1 MTRAQRIAL
10 AVIVLSAA
18 ALRLTGLDW
27 DGYQH
32 HHPDERYISW
42 VATTI
47 EFPSFGSDQWAAQW
61 QPETS
66 TFNPFRWPPGASSEG
81 IVVLQDQPRD
91 FAYGHVPLYAGVAAT
106 RLVEWIAPFLLPW
119 LPSEWVL
126 TADVLNGAGRIE
138 YHHLTIVGR
147 VLTALLDTGTV
158 LFLFL
163 LGRRLFNPAVGLL
176 AAALL
181 ALAVLPIQLAHFFT
195 SDPYMTFFVVAALY
209 FMVAAW
215 DSDVGSGAGNSKNR
229 LIYIMAA
236 AVMTGLAIGSKFAAV
251 LLVLP
256 LLWTVW
262 IGRSGARRWRTAAAA
277 LVVLLITFAVTN
289 PFAWLDWTC
298 PPIASDGVLGAAA
311 STLSRSCYWQ
321 NTLIQSGMVSG
332 RLDLSFTRQY
342 AGTIP
347 FLYQFEMLVRW
358 GLGPFL
364 GLFGVA
370 GLGWAFFVMFRTV
383 RGGDGYHDHA
393 LTRLARE
400 PIVILL
406 LWVVPYLI
414 LTGSFYVKFLRYMQ
428 PVVPF
433 MLLFGAAMLW
443 QWRSGVGRYLV
454 ATVLLIAGML
464 YAAGFVALYGDE
476 HPWNA
481 ASRWIYE
488 NVPAGTRILSEQW
501 DDYLPVTM
509 MVDGVR
515 RLRSDYPN
523 AELTWLSYPDAAD
536 DEAHLAANLA
546 LLAHSD
552 YLTIL
557 SNRVYG
563 VVPRQPNRFPLS
575 SQYHQLLFDGD
586 LGYELVWVGSRTPR
600 LFGVSFQADTFGW
613 AGLRPPLGVADYL
626 ERDGALT
633 VGRADE
639 SFIVYDQPLTMI
651 FRNVGKLSAEQMR
664 AAFETADDD

>member
-10 AVIVLSAA
+10 VVILLSAA

-47 EFPSFGSDQWAAQW
+47 EFPSLSSKQWAAQW

-66 TFNPFRWPPGASSEG
+66 TFNPFRWPQQAGSEG

-106 RLVEWIAPFLLPW
+106 RLVEWVAPFLLPW
-119 LPSEWVL
+119 LPPDWML

-138 YHHLTIVGR
+138 YYHLTIVGR

-163 LGRRLFNPAVGLL
+163 LGRRLFSPAVGLL

-209 FMVAAW
+209 CMVAAW
-215 DSDVGSGAGNSKNR
+215 DSDEGSGAENSKNR
-229 LIYIMAA
+229 LIYIVAA
-236 AVMTGLAIGSKFAAV
+236 AVMTGLAIGSKFTAV
-251 LLVLP
+251 LLLLP
-256 LLWTVW
+256 LLWTAW
-262 IGRSGARRWRTAAAA
+262 IGDAGARRWRTAGAVL
-277 LVVLLITFAVTN
+277 LVALITFAVTN
-289 PFAWLDWTC
+289 PFALLDWTC
-298 PPIASDGVLGAAA
+298 LPIASDSLLGTVA
-311 STLSRSCYWQ
+311 SALSRSCYWQ

-347 FLYQFEMLVRW
+347 FLYQFEMLLRW

-370 GLGWAFFVMFRTV
+370 GLGWAIFVLV
-383 RGGDGYHDHA
+383 RIIRGDDDDDESA
-393 LTRLARE
+393 FTRLTRE
-400 PIVILL
+400 PIVMVL
-406 LWVVPYLI
+406 LWVVPYLV
-414 LTGSFYVKFLRYMQ
+414 LTGSFYVKFLRYMG
-428 PVVPF
+428 PLVPF
-433 MLLFGAAMLW
+433 MLLFGAAILW
-443 QWRSGVGRYLV
+443 QWPSRVGRDLV
-454 ATVLLIAGML
+454 ASVLLIAGLLYAVAFVML
-464 YAAGFVALYGDE
+464 YSDE

-481 ASRWIYE
+481 ASRWIYA
-488 NVPAGTRILSEQW
+488 NIPAGTRILSEQW
-501 DDYLPVTM
+501 DDSLPVTM
-509 MVDGVR
+509 RVDGAQ
-515 RLRSDYPN
+515 RLRSEYPN

-536 DEAHLAANLA
+536 NEAHLAANLT
-546 LLAHSD
+546 LLAGAD

-563 VVPRQPNRFPLS
+563 VVARQPERYPLS
-575 SQYHQLLFDGD
+575 AQYHQLLFDGD
-586 LGYELVWVGSRTPR
+586 LGYELVWVGSRTPH

-613 AGLRPPLGVADYL
+613 AELRPPQDVADYL
-626 ERDGALT
+626 EREGAVTL
-633 VGRADE
+633 GRADE

-651 FRNVGKLSAEQMR
+651 FRNVGRLSAEQMR
-664 AAFETADDD
+664 AAFQGTDKD

>member
-1 MTRAQRIAL
+1 MTYAQRIAL
-10 AVIVLSAA
+10 VVILLSAA

-47 EFPSFGSDQWAAQW
+47 ELPSLGNKQWAAQW
-61 QPETS
+61 RPKTS
-66 TFNPFRWPPGASSEG
+66 TFNPFRWPPEASSEG

-91 FAYGHVPLYAGVAAT
+91 FAYGHVPLYAGVVTT

-119 LPSEWVL
+119 LPPDWTL

-147 VLTALLDTGTV
+147 VLMALIDTGTI

-163 LGRRLFNPAVGLL
+163 LGRRLFCPTVGLL

-181 ALAVLPIQLAHFFT
+181 ATAVLPIQLAHFFT
-195 SDPYMTFFVVAALY
+195 SDPYVTFFVVGALY

-215 DSDVGSGAGNSKNR
+215 DGDKESAGNSNRR
-229 LIYIMAA
+229 LIYIIAA

-251 LLVLP
+251 LLVPP

-262 IGRSGARRWRTAAAA
+262 IGHPGTRRWRTTAVA
-277 LVVLLITFAVTN
+277 LVVALLTFAVTN
-289 PFAWLDWTC
+289 PFALLDWTC
-298 PPIASDGVLGAAA
+298 RPLASDGVLGTVT
-311 STLSRSCYWQ
+311 STLSRSCFWQ
-321 NTLIQSGMVSG
+321 NTLTQSGMVSG

-347 FLYQFEMLVRW
+347 FLYQFEMLMRW
-358 GLGPFL
+358 GLGPL
-364 GLFGVA
+364 SGLLGVA
-370 GLGWAFFVMFRTV
+370 GLAWAFYVVFRTI
-383 RGGDGYHDHA
+383 RSGDGQGDRA
-393 LTRLARE
+393 LTRLTRE
-400 PIVILL
+400 PIIIVL
-406 LWVVPYLI
+406 LWVVPYLL

-433 MLLFGAAMLW
+433 MLLFGVSLLW
-443 QWRSGVGRYLV
+443 QWRSRLGRTLV
-454 ATVLLIAGML
+454 ASALLFTSAL
-464 YAAGFVALYGDE
+464 FAVGFVSLYSAE

-488 NVPAGTRILSEQW
+488 NIPAGTRILSEQW

-509 MVDGVR
+509 RIAGAQ
-515 RLRSDYPN
+515 RLRSEYPN
-523 AELTWLSYPDAAD
+523 AELTWLNYPDAAD
-536 DEAHLAANLA
+536 DEVHLAANLD
-546 LLAHSD
+546 LLAGSD

-557 SNRVYG
+557 SNRVYD
-563 VVPRQPNRFPLS
+563 VMPRQPNRYPLS

-600 LFGVSFQADTFGW
+600 LFGISFQADTFDW
-613 AGLRPPLGVADYL
+613 VGLQPPAGVAHYMDRKGSL
-626 ERDGALT
+626 I

-639 SFIVYDQPLTMI
+639 SFTVYDQPLTMI
-651 FRNVGKLSAEQMR
+651 FRNAGKLSAEDMR
-664 AAFETADDD
+664 AAFKAPGND

>member
-10 AVIVLSAA
+10 VVIVLSAA

-47 EFPSFGSDQWAAQW
+47 EFPSLGNNQWAAQW

-81 IVVLQDQPRD
+81 IVVLQNRPRD

-106 RLVEWIAPFLLPW
+106 RLAEWIAPFLLPW
-119 LPSEWVL
+119 LPPDWTL
-126 TADVLNGAGRIE
+126 TADILNGVGRIE

-163 LGRRLFNPAVGLL
+163 LGRRLYGPAVGLL

-181 ALAVLPIQLAHFFT
+181 AFAVLPIQLAHFFT

-209 FMVAAW
+209 FMVVAW
-215 DSDVGSGAGNSKNR
+215 HQARDRGAEGGGGR
-229 LIYIMAA
+229 HLYLVAA
-236 AVMTGLAIGSKFAAV
+236 AVMTGLAIGSKFGAA

-262 IGRSGARRWRTAAAA
+262 AARPGAPHGRTSTLA
-277 LVVLLITFAVTN
+277 LITVLLTFALTN
-289 PFAWLDWTC
+289 PFALLDWTC
-298 PPIASDGVLGAAA
+298 PPIASDGMVGTVAL
-311 STLSRSCYWQ
+311 SLSRSCYWQ
-321 NTLIQSGMVSG
+321 NTLTQSGMVSG
-332 RLDLSFTRQY
+332 RLDLAFTRQY

-347 FLYQFEMLVRW
+347 FLYQFEMLLRW

-364 GLFGVA
+364 GLFGIA
-370 GLGWAFFVMFRTV
+370 GLGWAFFTVVRVIKGDEGQDERTQ
-383 RGGDGYHDHA
+383 
-393 LTRLARE
+393 TRLGHD
-400 PIVILL
+400 PIVIIL
-406 LWVVPYLI
+406 LWVVPHLL

-428 PVVPF
+428 PLVPF

-443 QWRSGVGRYLV
+443 QWRSRRGRLLV
-454 ATVLLIAGML
+454 SFALLFAGLL

-481 ASRWIYE
+481 ASRWIHE

-501 DDYLPVTM
+501 DDYLPITM
-509 MVDGVR
+509 VVDGVQQ
-515 RLRSDYPN
+515 LRSDYPN
-523 AELTWLSYPDAAD
+523 AELTWLNYPDAAD
-536 DEAHLAANLA
+536 DQNHLAANLD
-546 LLAHSD
+546 LLANSD
-552 YLTIL
+552 YLTVL

-563 VVPRQPNRFPLS
+563 VVPRQPDRYPLS

-586 LGYELVWVGSRTPR
+586 LGYELVWVGSRTPH
-600 LFGVSFQADTFGW
+600 LFGISFQADTFAWPGLCPS
-613 AGLRPPLGVADYL
+613 AGVVDYL
-626 ERDGALT
+626 ERDGALNL
-633 VGRADE
+633 GRADE
-639 SFIVYDQPLTMI
+639 SFTVYDQPLTMI
-651 FRNVGKLSAEQMR
+651 YRNVGKLSAEQMR
-664 AAFETADDD
+664 DAFEARDDE